1 MTAHMS
7 IFSQRSIHILWIAL
21 DQRLPS
27 HTMQDA
33 HLKPANPT
41 LTLLS
46 QNRTWL
52 PPLLEL
58 LCWWFLGFIDIITIS
73 DLILIIEMIILIFY
87 LATFITEIKTGST
100 LQDCKSVALKFSNT
114 CPGAP
119 DLPGNWSVQATMK
132 PVTVKC
138 QCGSAPSYY
147 ECDLFHMLCVTCYLD
162 DQD

>member
-1 MTAHMS
+1 
-7 IFSQRSIHILWIAL
+7 
-21 DQRLPS
+21 
-27 HTMQDA
+27 
-33 HLKPANPT
+33 
-41 LTLLS
+41 
-46 QNRTWL
+46 
-52 PPLLEL
+52 
-58 LCWWFLGFIDIITIS
+58 
-73 DLILIIEMIILIFY
+73 MIILIFY

-119 DLPGNWSVQATMK
+119 DLPGNWSVQASMK

-162 DQD
+162 DQDEVRMRVQASGLPNRCIGGQESDFRLIDFSVAFNPSTDPRKKIFAN